1 MLSLIV
7 DDDPY
12 IRTYVK
18 ALLQRDGFQTLEA
31 EGGNSALEIVTRF
44 SGCVDLI
51 VTDIQMPNGDGLSFA
66 KAVRRK
72 FPLVPII
79 LVSGDARPNSAFE
92 FVKKPFTSVT
102 LARAVRKL
110 VPRIA
115 KTA

>member
-7 DDDPY
+7 DDDPF
-12 IRTYVK
+12 IRAHIKV
-18 ALLQRDGFQTLEA
+18 LLQREGFETLEA
-31 EGGNSALEIVTRF
+31 ESGNSALEVVKVLRGF
-44 SGCVDLI
+44 VDLI

-66 KAVRRK
+66 NSVRRR
-72 FPLVPII
+72 FPVVPII
-79 LVSGDARPNSAFE
+79 LVSGGARPNTDFE
-92 FVKKPFTSVT
+92 FVEKPFAAVT

>member
-7 DDDPY
+7 DDDPF
-12 IRTYVK
+12 IRAHIKV
-18 ALLQRDGFQTLEA
+18 LVQREGFETLEG
-31 EGGNSALEIVTRF
+31 ESGNSALEVVKVLRGF
-44 SGCVDLI
+44 VDLI

-66 KAVRRK
+66 NSVRRR
-72 FPLVPII
+72 FPVVPII
-79 LVSGDARPNSAFE
+79 LVSGGARPNTDFE
-92 FVKKPFTSVT
+92 FVEKPFAAVT